1 MLKVPTYLLAY
12 RAYSARHVDHHPPE
26 VPCPPQPHSQLYSEL
41 NSRTALWH
49 PNTLRL
55 ASHGPRSGIYLRRQ
69 VSLLLLRRPPLSPSI
84 APPTL
89 DIRRLGYNSPALCR
103 RHGNRLDAANKQ
115 WHLQSP
121 TPYDPPLTYSGWNQ
135 ARAVGQRIAEILR
148 EREALDDHD
157 PDSDPAAASTQ
168 GRARKRRKFRV
179 VLHSSPFLRCVQT
192 SVGISAGLAS
202 MPEPARSV
210 PVRASSTHSVTRP
223 RPRPAIN
230 VDIPPP
236 AVPNTSSQP
245 FSDLPTPPD
254 GDSRPTTP
262 NKPTIEKTVLR
273 LDAFLGEWLTPGY
286 FELITPPPGSSLMLA
301 SAKANLLRKED
312 YSSNPNFAAYNNAAP
327 GAQTW
332 SQSPAPMTPVS
343 SLDNVSSLADA
354 LRRTGRSDSVS
365 SLTSN
370 GESRLL
376 TGGAYVAPVPAYA
389 ISHNAEIPNGYVP
402 HARDNCCHVDY
413 QWDSMRDTLD
423 WGDGGSLGEEWAA
436 MHKRFRKGLQKLIDW
451 YSTAENPTQMVTK
464 ERRASVSEDYVVV
477 DEGDEDVD
485 VESVVIIVSHGAGCN
500 ALIGAITHQ
509 PVLTDVGLAS
519 LTEAVRKP
527 GVNDVQNDGR
537 LHLSR
542 EDSNTDSESAGLVA
556 IHQYYDLKL
565 FASNEHLS
573 NGRLSRQPSVTAA
586 SKTPSRGRLGSSTF
600 TSSPLSGGSNTG
612 LFSLNSPEIRSSSA
626 TANLASMRR
635 DSGSSSRVAARIG
648 LNTSGLSGGITVG
661 SGVTSFLN
669 KAPAPATGGLW
680 SPLRSNLDTPDE
692 EDDDFL
698 PNFSPFDL
706 TASNSHEAPNPAV
719 RADALQPSTP
729 KTALHGGG
737 DTVSPRSNA
746 ISTSTSYDLSSK
758 TEDGAHGEE
767 HEPLRPLRQ
776 LGSGAGGLW
785 GSPRPLEEEIP
796 RDLTSPKRRWTV
808 NERW

>member
-1 MLKVPTYLLAY
+1 MGRAPAY
-12 RAYSARHVDHHPPE
+12 IFV
-26 VPCPPQPHSQLYSEL
+26 V
-41 NSRTALWH
+41 
-49 PNTLRL
+49 
-55 ASHGPRSGIYLRRQ
+55 
-69 VSLLLLRRPPLSPSI
+69 
-84 APPTL
+84 
-89 DIRRLGYNSPALCR
+89 

-135 ARAVGQRIAEILR
+135 ARAVGQRIGEILR
-148 EREALDDHD
+148 EREAQDE
-157 PDSDPAAASTQ
+157 SASTE
-168 GRARKRRKFRV
+168 GPPRKRRKFQV

-202 MPEPARSV
+202 MPEPPPPTLA
-210 PVRASSTHSVTRP
+210 RASSTYSTTNPRLRP
-223 RPRPAIN
+223 SIN
-230 VDIPPP
+230 TDVPPNNSNP
-236 AVPNTSSQP
+236 FSQP

-254 GDSRPTTP
+254 GDSRPTSP
-262 NKPTIEKTVLR
+262 KQPRVEKTVLR

-332 SQSPAPMTPVS
+332 GPQPAPITPVS
-343 SLDNVSSLADA
+343 SLDNVSSLAEA
-354 LRRTGRSDSVS
+354 LRRAGRSDSVTS
-365 SLTSN
+365 VTSN

-413 QWDSMRDTLD
+413 QWDSMRGTLD
-423 WGDGGSLGEEWAA
+423 WGDGGSMGEEWTS
-436 MHKRFRKGLQKLIDW
+436 MHKRFRKGLQKLVDW
-451 YSTAENPTQMVTK
+451 YATADNPTQMVTK
-464 ERRASVSEDYVVV
+464 ERRASVTDDYVMV
-477 DEGDEDVD
+477 DDDEEDVEI
-485 VESVVIIVSHGAGCN
+485 ESVVVIVSHGAGCN

-527 GVNDVQNDGR
+527 GVKDARETGLARVQSDG
-537 LHLSR
+537 S
-542 EDSNTDSESAGLVA
+542 DTVSESSGLVA
-556 IHQYYDLKL
+556 IHECYDLKL

-586 SKTPSRGRLGSSTF
+586 SKPPSRGRIGSTTF
-600 TSSPLSGGSNTG
+600 TSSPLSGGNNG
-612 LFSLNSPEIRSSSA
+612 LFSLNSPETRSFTA
-626 TANLASMRR
+626 TANLPSMRR
-635 DSGSSSRVAARIG
+635 DSAGSSSRLARIG
-648 LNTSGLSGGITVG
+648 LNTSGLNGGITVG

-669 KAPAPATGGLW
+669 KAPAGVGLW
-680 SPLRSNLDTPDE
+680 SPLRSTLDAPDE

-698 PNFSPFDL
+698 PNFSSFDSSSVSKG
-706 TASNSHEAPNPAV
+706 AEAPAKPAESGT
-719 RADALQPSTP
+719 ALEPATP
-729 KTALHGGG
+729 KAASSNGNALRDRGD

-746 ISTSTSYDLSSK
+746 IGNSTSKEKNNLTGTSHD
-758 TEDGAHGEE
+758 EE
-767 HEPLRPLRQ
+767 HDSVRPLRQ

-785 GSPRPLEEEIP
+785 GSPKPLEEEIP

-808 NERW
+808 TERW